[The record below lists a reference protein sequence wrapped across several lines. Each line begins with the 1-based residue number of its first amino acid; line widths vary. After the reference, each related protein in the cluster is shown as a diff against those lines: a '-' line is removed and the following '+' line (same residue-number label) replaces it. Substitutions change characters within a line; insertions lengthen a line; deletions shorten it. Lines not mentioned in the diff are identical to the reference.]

1 VTNAGPLERPVG
13 GEGGCRPTADD
24 GASVQSPDDR
34 APRIGESANAATVRE
49 TAPRTTGTA
58 DRPTSRS
65 AVRRAFASPTTN
77 GDPPSIRAFTSPT
90 GASGKAVAS
99 PTTVTPSPGRRTRWR
114 YRRSGSSPMVSGPS
128 VHPISDSSTASTASV
143 NRRTRS
149 VGGLV
154 GRDPMSSSTPNAKS
168 AAAGRD
174 ANADAVD
181 DDAKRNPASPESI
194 ETHERPFPWLRYS
207 DTSYAQQR
215 HCSSENGAGS
225 VSASSL
231 SSSDLPCAPDAISAR
246 PVTRTRR
253 SPACSD
259 RGSVAVARATRSA
272 SREPRP
278 PRARNPRLTS
288 SAATP
293 IRVGR
298 IDRSSPGAESGGQR
312 ASSGGTCV
320 NRVSNGGG
328 KACRLRSRS
337 VTAR

>member
-1 VTNAGPLERPVG
+1 
-13 GEGGCRPTADD
+13 
-24 GASVQSPDDR
+24 
-34 APRIGESANAATVRE
+34 
-49 TAPRTTGTA
+49 
-58 DRPTSRS
+58 
-65 AVRRAFASPTTN
+65 
-77 GDPPSIRAFTSPT
+77 
-90 GASGKAVAS
+90 
-99 PTTVTPSPGRRTRWR
+99 
-114 YRRSGSSPMVSGPS
+114 
-128 VHPISDSSTASTASV
+128 
-143 NRRTRS
+143 
-149 VGGLV
+149 
-154 GRDPMSSSTPNAKS
+154 MSSSTPNAKS
-168 AAAGRD
+168 AAAGSTRTPTPSTTT
-174 ANADAVD
+174 
-181 DDAKRNPASPESI
+181 RNGTPASPESI

-298 IDRSSPGAESGGQR
+298 GSIVTRSGVGWAASVEWRDMRQSGFERRREG
-312 ASSGGTCV
+312 
-320 NRVSNGGG
+320 VSVAVALGH
-328 KACRLRSRS
+328 RS
-337 VTAR
+337 VTTCGRVTGRAQSARATRRRCRRRRRSGRGTPRGRARPTRSR